1 MPGTLLMMRV
11 AALSKTMAVKRAD
24 RADKSVRTDSHTEK
38 LQGRKHTVKSLI
50 VRAF

>member
-1 MPGTLLMMRV
+1 MLGTLLMMRV

-24 RADKSVRTDSHTEK
+24 RSVRTDSHAEK